1 MAEQIDLTEVV
12 QTAKEYERIIRGQLT
27 NEVIA
32 RYYDDMADFAEM
44 ERDFDTANRFH
55 NKSDSLRSC
64 HRIMHFNHYAQVG
77 VKDYQRTI
85 YCHDRFCP
93 ICSKLRASTRV
104 KKFLRILTALEPDY
118 DFFHMVLTCP
128 NVPGLTLR
136 RARKGLAS
144 ELKPTI
150 KNRMAP
156 GFRQLVGYLIGRVS
170 VAGLDFTQLGYAG
183 AVRSIEVTFTKEQ
196 MYHMHYHAIV
206 AMRKGLTLEG
216 KTINKFSYDKYTG
229 KVTPF
234 SDFEILLQK
243 LWYLIMN
250 GRRVTAK
257 AIDSV
262 KDGYSCW
269 FKKILPQES
278 HEVFKYIVK
287 PDHETVMTPEIFRDL
302 SDGLKSVRG
311 VQTYGVFHDYKLES
325 EEIDDSFDP
334 LYDSIV
340 SALNRIESPIDC
352 GESPSTVRDNI
363 VAKKCLYI
371 SRRSI
376 RSFIRKM
383 GVDDDDLA
391 VPIAVPEK
399 AAEFFQTVIP
409 DVLDRPVSSFLY
421 LDGGRPIKPKKSEP
435 LLPAMSVD
443 DIF

>member
-12 QTAKEYERIIRGQLT
+12 QTAKEYERIIRGQMT

-32 RYYDDMADFAEM
+32 RYYDDMADIAEM

-150 KNRMAP
+150 KKRMAP
-156 GFRQLVGYLIGRVS
+156 GFKQLTRYFTGNAP

-216 KTINKFSYDKYTG
+216 KTVNAFSYDKYTG
-229 KVTPF
+229 RVTPF

-243 LWYLIMN
+243 LWFLIMN
-250 GRRVTAK
+250 GQRVTAK
-257 AIDSV
+257 AIDAL
-262 KDGYSCW
+262 DLGYSCW
-269 FKKILPQES
+269 FKKILPHES

-302 SDGLKSVRG
+302 SDGLENVRG
-311 VQTYGVFHDYKLES
+311 MQTYGVFHKYKLES
-325 EEIDDSFDP
+325 EEIDDSFNP
-334 LYDSIV
+334 LYDVIV
-340 SALNRIESPIDC
+340 SALNRIEAPVDC
-352 GESPSTVRDNI
+352 GESPTTVRDNI
-363 VAKKCLYI
+363 VAKNCLYI

-409 DVLDRPVSSFLY
+409 DVLDRPASSFLY
-421 LDGGRPIKPKKSEP
+421 LDGGRPIKLKRNET
-435 LLPAMSVD
+435 LLSAMSVD